1 MSEPDRVTALAQV
14 TDHVAAGLARLTGRW
29 RDRAFTAP
37 RTASAIDG
45 ILSTWLTEVQRAED
59 ALWSILALTIATAT
73 DDQLAQYGVLL
84 GVARGGIVDDGIY
97 RGLIHAAALAIGS
110 SGTGDE
116 IRAVLYAIK
125 GTVGHFAITEYFP
138 ASLVVEPVTAID
150 PPTSMVHAIVRR
162 AVAAGV
168 RLVTIDVPTGDTF
181 AFSDTDET
189 VTDASRGFSDTAG
202 LVGGQLVGVIG

>member
-1 MSEPDRVTALAQV
+1 MSEPDRVTALAQI
-14 TDHVAAGLARLTGRW
+14 TDHVTGGLALLTQRW
-29 RDRAFTAP
+29 RDLP
-37 RTASAIDG
+37 VIEG
-45 ILSTWLTEVQRAED
+45 VLSPWLTEVQRVED

-84 GVARGGIVDDGIY
+84 GVTDPGGGQFV
-97 RGLIHAAALAIGS
+97 RLIRAAALAIGS

-116 IRAVLYAIK
+116 IRAVLLAVKQLPGAYL
-125 GTVGHFAITEYFP
+125 ITEYFP
-138 ASLVVEPVTAID
+138 ASLVIEPTVYVA
-150 PPTSMVHAIVRR
+150 PAASMVHAIVRR
-162 AVAAGV
+162 AVAGGV

-202 LVGGQLVGVIG
+202 LVGGQLVGAIG

>member
-1 MSEPDRVTALAQV
+1 MSEPDRASAAHIT
-14 TDHVAAGLARLTGRW
+14 THVAAGLARLTGRW

-45 ILSTWLTEVQRAED
+45 ILSAWLTQVQRAED

-73 DDQLAQYGVLL
+73 DDQLAQYGALL
-84 GVARGGIVDDGIY
+84 GVADPGGGEFVY
-97 RGLIHAAALAIGS
+97 LIRAAALAIGS

-116 IRAVLYAIK
+116 IRAVLLAIK
-125 GTVGHFAITEYFP
+125 STPGAYLITEYFP
-138 ASLVVEPVTAID
+138 ASLVIEPTVGIA
-150 PPTSMVHAIVRR
+150 PPASMVHAIVRR

-168 RLVTIDVPTGDTF
+168 RLVTIDVPIGDTF

-202 LVGGQLVGVIG
+202 LVGGQLVGAIG

>member
-14 TDHVAAGLARLTGRW
+14 TTHVTDGLALLTQRW
-29 RDRAFTAP
+29 RDLP
-37 RTASAIDG
+37 VIEG
-45 ILSTWLTEVQRAED
+45 VLSPWLTEVQRVED

-84 GVARGGIVDDGIY
+84 GVTDPGGGDFVY
-97 RGLIHAAALAIGS
+97 LIRAAALAIRS

-116 IRAVLYAIK
+116 IRAVLLAIK
-125 GTVGHFAITEYFP
+125 ATPGAYLITEYFP
-138 ASLVVEPVTAID
+138 ASLVIEPVVFVGA
-150 PPTSMVHAIVRR
+150 PASMVHAIVRR

-168 RLVTIDVPTGDTF
+168 RLLTVEVPAGDTF

-202 LVGGQLVGVIG
+202 LVGGQLVGVIDA